1 MVKGSM
7 DGSIGSI
14 VCVNYWLFVI
24 VCLFMKCLV
33 VISMLGLFFGV
44 ILFYWYLEIFLNDL
58 WLISLIGE
66 WLGCRFLDLLSC
78 GIV

>member
-7 DGSIGSI
+7 DGSIGCI

-58 WLISLIGE
+58 WLISLLGE
-66 WLGCRFLDLLSC
+66 WLGCRF
-78 GIV
+78 

>member
-1 MVKGSM
+1 MAKGSM
-7 DGSIGSI
+7 DGSIGCI

-33 VISMLGLFFGV
+33 VSIVGVIFLGV